1 MERVA
6 EYAPVLSHITG
17 AAILSTLK
25 TGFCTLY
32 HSFSVLARDCYNIL
46 LNLPEILENLPK
58 AIISI

>member
-6 EYAPVLSHITG
+6 EYAPVLGHVAG

-32 HSFSVLARDCYNIL
+32 RSFSVLARDCYNIL

-58 AIISI
+58 AIISV